1 MMNIIIYHLFQR
13 FFVLVES
20 RCKENK
26 MKIIYG
32 ILALVF
38 FGALASAHA
47 ESSRETLLLER
58 TYKLKIQG
66 EKRFVCREPL
76 PPNGHNYPIYTM
88 LSFEQ
93 ASYDL
98 WLGNVWTNVDH
109 YSLDARGYEPCSTFR
124 KLTKLKNGEELV
136 GLVRQRITETYAK
149 NGFGNCMRFTRE
161 EANLTV
167 EGVKLSGV
175 NEFIVGPVPAN
186 RCD

>member
-1 MMNIIIYHLFQR
+1 
-13 FFVLVES
+13 
-20 RCKENK
+20 

-98 WLGNVWTNVDH
+98 WLGNVWTNVDR
-109 YSLDARGYEPCSTFR
+109 YSLDARGYEPCRDRKSTR
-124 KLTKLKNGEELV
+124 LN
-136 GLVRQRITETYAK
+136 
-149 NGFGNCMRFTRE
+149 
-161 EANLTV
+161 
-167 EGVKLSGV
+167 SSH
-175 NEFIVGPVPAN
+175 
-186 RCD
+186 